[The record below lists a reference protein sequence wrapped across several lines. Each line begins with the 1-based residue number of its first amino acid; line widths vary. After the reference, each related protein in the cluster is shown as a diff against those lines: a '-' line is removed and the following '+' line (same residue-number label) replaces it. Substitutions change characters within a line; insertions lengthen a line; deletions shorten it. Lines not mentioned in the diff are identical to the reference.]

1 MFLED
6 RLPRYYR
13 RISSGLLCVAVL
25 AVHMPAQQPVAAIR
39 TRDSAAT
46 NLSGRD
52 LGIGAAA
59 VALLFFAD
67 KPIARV
73 FHGYYG
79 PNTRTIAQAF
89 DKFGEPTG
97 MAVVLGGLG
106 IAALAT
112 RDKGMVRTLVRT
124 AGAVAIASGV
134 SETFKYAIGR
144 LRPYADPDRDA
155 LDFRPFRGAQL
166 GTPSFPS
173 GHTTVAFALATSLGD
188 ASHNRWVRLGL
199 WGVAAGTGWARLQ
212 LDQHWVTDI
221 VAGAAVGILSARFAE
236 GRLRVLGVR
245 APRLIVSPRSLGVGW
260 TLPLPAIR

>member
-1 MFLED
+1 M
-6 RLPRYYR
+6 
-13 RISSGLLCVAVL
+13 GLVLSAVL
-25 AVHMPAQQPVAAIR
+25 VANAPAQQSPGA
-39 TRDSAAT
+39 TQSQSAT
-46 NLSGRD
+46 NVSVRD
-52 LGIGAAA
+52 LGIGAAGL
-59 VALLFFAD
+59 ALLFFAD
-67 KPIARV
+67 KPIGRV

-79 PNTRTIAQAF
+79 PDTRTVAQAF
-89 DKFGEPTG
+89 DKLGEPTG

-112 RDKGMVRTLVRT
+112 RDRGTVRTLVHT
-124 AGAVAIASGV
+124 AAAVAIASGV
-134 SETFKYAIGR
+134 SETVKYAFGR

-155 LDFRPFRGAQL
+155 LDFRPFRGAEL

-188 ASHNRWVRLGL
+188 ASHNRWVQLGL

-221 VAGAAVGILSARFAE
+221 VAGAAVGIMSARFAE
-236 GRLRVLGVR
+236 GRLRILGVR
-245 APRLIVSPRSLGVGW
+245 APQILVSSRSVGLGW